1 MIEFKLE
8 GRTVS
13 EMLDI
18 VKELRAQGMQT
29 GVDFDFAY
37 TPVTYGE
44 DGCYDMHEK
53 PYTKFSFYN
62 EKLATLFA
70 LKYAD

>member
-8 GRTVS
+8 GHTPG

-37 TPVTYGE
+37 MPVTYDA
-44 DGCYDMHEK
+44 DGCYDIHEQ
-53 PYTKFSFYN
+53 PYTRFSFYN
-62 EKLATLFA
+62 EKAGLIFT
-70 LKYAD
+70 LKYL